1 MTRTGQT
8 SKWALTFLLFSMI
21 VILCAAT
28 RAVAQEKTTLID
40 LAGREVSLEL
50 PVNTVV
56 LPGWSGSGNPFYTL
70 FALMGEDALNTIVG
84 MDQGLRDYRHWIW
97 NKFTE
102 RHPELS
108 NIPDVGRPP
117 EINVE
122 RIISLRPDVVLLPM
136 QTFASVKDSIILLE
150 KAGIPV
156 VLNDYHAQTLKNHV
170 QSIELIGKLTGRQDR
185 ALELIEFYKKQ
196 CAIVEDR
203 LAAKSPGNPRVY
215 IEVGTDHDEYQNTYG
230 NAMWGALAFRAGGDN
245 IALGVIERWGP
256 ASPEFVL
263 KSAPEVIV
271 LTGSNWPERPR
282 SLMLGYNA
290 VADDSRDR
298 LDAFLARPGWS
309 GIDAVKNRR
318 VHGIHHGLAREI
330 WDFYALQSLAKWF
343 HPELFADLDPLENFK
358 LFHEE
363 FLGIEYSGTWAIDQD

>member
-8 SKWALTFLLFSMI
+8 SKWVFSFLLLSMI

-28 RAVAQEKTTLID
+28 KVMAQGKTTLTD
-40 LAGREVSLEL
+40 LAGRKVSLEL
-50 PVNTVV
+50 PVNKVV
-56 LPGWSGSGNPFYTL
+56 LPGWSGSGNPFYTIL
-70 FALMGEDALNTIVG
+70 ALMGEEGLNTIVG
-84 MDQGLRDYRHWIW
+84 MDHGLRDYRHWIW
-97 NKFTE
+97 NK
-102 RHPELS
+102 LS
-108 NIPDVGRPP
+108 ETYPQLNSIPDVGRPP

-122 RIISLRPDVVLLPM
+122 KIISLKPDVVLLPM
-136 QTFASVKDSIILLE
+136 QTFESVKDSIILLE

-156 VLNDYHAQTLKNHV
+156 VLNDYHAQTLENHI
-170 QSIELIGKLTGRQDR
+170 QSIELIGKLLGRQDR
-185 ALELIEFYKKQ
+185 ASELVAFYKKQ

-203 LAAKSPGNPRVY
+203 LAAKSPAKPRIY

-230 NAMWGALAFRAGGDN
+230 NAMWGALAQRAGGDN

-263 KSAPEVIV
+263 KSNPEVIV

-309 GIDAVKNRR
+309 NLDATKNKR

-330 WDFYALQSLAKWF
+330 WDFYALQTLAKWF

-358 LFHEE
+358 LFHKE
-363 FLGIEYSGTWAIDQD
+363 FFGIEYSGTWAIDQD

>member
-1 MTRTGQT
+1 MNRKDQM
-8 SKWALTFLLFSMI
+8 LNNTFATILLSITLVCF
-21 VILCAAT
+21 AAT
-28 RAVAQEKTTLID
+28 RVMAQEKTTLTD

-56 LPGWSGSGNPFYTL
+56 LPGWSGSGNPFYTI
-70 FALMGEDALNTIVG
+70 FALMGEDGLNTVVG
-84 MDQGLRDYRHWIW
+84 MDHGLRDYRHWIW
-97 NKFTE
+97 NKFAE
-102 RHPELS
+102 NYPQLNS
-108 NIPDVGRPP
+108 IPDVGRPP

-122 RIISLRPDVVLLPM
+122 KIISLRPDVVLLPM
-136 QTFASVKDSIILLE
+136 QTFESVKDSIILLE
-150 KAGIPV
+150 KVGIPV
-156 VLNDYHAQTLKNHV
+156 VLNDYHAQTLENHI
-170 QSIELIGKLTGRQDR
+170 QSIELIGKLVGRQDR

-196 CAIVEDR
+196 CAVVEDR
-203 LAAKSPGNPRVY
+203 LAAKSPSKPRIY

-230 NAMWGALAFRAGGDN
+230 NAMWGALAFRAGGEN
-245 IALGVIERWGP
+245 IAMGVIERWGP

-263 KSAPEVIV
+263 KSNPEVIV

-290 VADDSRDR
+290 VVDNSRSR

-309 GIDAVKNRR
+309 KLDAVKKGR

-358 LFHEE
+358 LFHKE
-363 FLGIEYSGTWAIDQD
+363 FLGFEYSGTWAIDLD